1 MESKKVIQIKHLS
14 KMYKLYEKPSDRL
27 KEALGLSRKKRYR
40 EHYALHDVNFDIHEG
55 ECVGIIGTNGSGKS
69 TILKIITGV
78 LNPTEGEVVV
88 DGRISALLELGAG
101 FNMDYTGM
109 ENLYM
114 NGTMMGYSKAEM
126 EEKIPAILDFADIG
140 DFVHQPVKTYSSG
153 MFVRL
158 AFALAINVEPEILI
172 VDEALAVGDAFFQAK
187 CFSKLEEIRNAGTT
201 ILFVSHDIVSVKQ
214 LCKRAIWIEKGLVR
228 MDGDSNE
235 VCEQYL
241 SMQIEENN
249 RMKSEL
255 VKGLHLENSAK
266 TIKEKDKIVVR
277 KLDYTSMKNVTSTDA
292 ADMLSFYIR
301 DEKGDDVNVLKPNKK
316 YTFGIVAEFKEDIEN
331 ALFGFEME
339 NAKGVKL
346 FSINNF
352 LSNSVMTLAEKGKIY
367 EVRFDI
373 RLPKVCNGEYLI
385 SPCIAAGEQNNHVVH
400 VRLHNAIMINVDNSE
415 GYNLS
420 ILDLDARTT
429 LIERDKKSI
438 KFYE

>member
-1 MESKKVIQIKHLS
+1 MDVINVEHVSKV
-14 KMYKLYEKPSDRL
+14 YPLYDKTIDRL
-27 KEALGLSRKKRYR
+27 KETLSLTKKTY
-40 EHYALHDVNFDIHEG
+40 HKDFYALNDINFKVGSG
-55 ECVGIIGTNGSGKS
+55 ETVGIIGTNGSGKS

-78 LNPTEGEVVV
+78 LTPTTGNVSVN
-88 DGRISALLELGAG
+88 GKISALLELGAG
-101 FNMDYTGM
+101 FNQDYTGM

-114 NGTMMGYSKAEM
+114 NGTMMGYTKEEM
-126 EEKIPAILDFADIG
+126 EEKIPEILAFADIG

-172 VDEALAVGDAFFQAK
+172 VDEALSVGDAFFQAK
-187 CFSKLEEIRNAGTT
+187 CFSKLEEIRNSGTT
-201 ILFVSHDIVSVKQ
+201 ILFVSHDITSVKQ
-214 LCKRAIWIEKGLVR
+214 LCNRAIWIEKGLVR
-228 MDGDSNE
+228 IDGDANE
-235 VCEQYL
+235 VCEKYL

-249 RMKSEL
+249 RQKSEL
-255 VKGLHLENSAK
+255 VKTLHLDNSAK
-266 TIKEKDKIVVR
+266 TVIKKDKIVVK
-277 KLDYTSMKNVTSTDA
+277 KLDISEMKNVTTTNV

-301 DEKGDDVNVLKPNKK
+301 DEEGNDVNVLKPNKK
-316 YTFGIVAEFKEDIEN
+316 YTFGIISEFKEDVSN

-352 LSNSVMTLAEKGKIY
+352 LSNSVLEKAEKGKIY
-367 EVRFDI
+367 EVTFAI
-373 RLPKVCNGEYLI
+373 KLPKVCNGEYLI

-420 ILDLDARTT
+420 VLDLDAKAT
-429 LIERDKKSI
+429 LIERSKKTI
-438 KFYE
+438 EFY

>member
-1 MESKKVIQIKHLS
+1 MDIITVENVTKV
-14 KMYKLYEKPSDRL
+14 YPLYDKTIDRL
-27 KEALGLSRKKRYR
+27 KETLSITKKSYHRDF
-40 EHYALHDVNFDIHEG
+40 YALNDVSFNVGAG
-55 ECVGIIGTNGSGKS
+55 ETIGIIGTNGSGKS

-78 LNPTEGEVVV
+78 LTPTEGNVTVN
-88 DGRISALLELGAG
+88 GKISALLELGAG

-249 RMKSEL
+249 RMKSEI
-255 VKGLHLENSAK
+255 VKGLRLENSAK
-266 TIKEKDKIVVR
+266 TIKDSDKLVVR
-277 KLDYTSMKNVTSTDA
+277 KLDYSSMKNVTSTDV

-301 DEKGDDVNVLKPNKK
+301 NDKGDDVNVLKPNKK
-316 YTFGIVAEFKEDIEN
+316 YTFGIVAEFKEDVEN

-352 LSNSVMTLAEKGKIY
+352 LSNSVMTVAEKGKIY